1 MNQVVFIHGP
11 GGAGCA
17 ESSVQSQTLS
27 GQPRTDVAWTSGGKN
42 PVLTWNDIRKE
53 GGYGPRVNGQTSC
66 SWFHLGACIALE
78 YGLDY
83 PDGVKALVLMTV
95 AMRPKER
102 PRSALELWLNA
113 AQDAGSTGNGS
124 NSVGSRGRACHSVQ
138 S

>member
-1 MNQVVFIHGP
+1 M
-11 GGAGCA
+11 
-17 ESSVQSQTLS
+17 
-27 GQPRTDVAWTSGGKN
+27 
-42 PVLTWNDIRKE
+42 LTWNDIRKE

-113 AQDAGSTGNGS
+113 AQDAEINRQWLELSRVGGSGLLICTILVAN
-124 NSVGSRGRACHSVQ
+124 
-138 S
+138 